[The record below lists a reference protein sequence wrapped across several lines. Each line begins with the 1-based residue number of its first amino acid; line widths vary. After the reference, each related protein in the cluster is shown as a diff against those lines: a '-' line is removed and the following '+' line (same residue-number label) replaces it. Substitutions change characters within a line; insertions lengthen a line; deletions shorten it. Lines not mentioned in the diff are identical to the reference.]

1 MPPSTRPSLSTR
13 SGCEPLRASASP
25 TSGPFQPDRASV
37 LLALQREDNSHL
49 NQFIIH
55 AALDMVDEA
64 VWGTQ
69 SMQFKSV
76 DKFNDFLISAFVTAG
91 HVKLMLLH
99 DVRNEEGIRNFFH
112 DVHELYVKVLMNP
125 FYQAN
130 SLITSPIFDSRVKT
144 LGRRY
149 F

>member
-1 MPPSTRPSLSTR
+1 MFMMVAGSD
-13 SGCEPLRASASP
+13 SADTPIYEAEFINS
-25 TSGPFQPDRASV
+25 QR
-37 LLALQREDNSHL
+37 REDNSHL

-55 AALDMVDEA
+55 AALDMVDDS

-69 SMQFKSV
+69 SMLFKAV
-76 DKFNDFLISAFVTAG
+76 DKFNDYIISSFVTAG

-99 DVRNEEGIRNFFH
+99 DVRNEDGIRSFFH
-112 DVHELYVKVLMNP
+112 DVHELYVKGLMNP
-125 FYQAN
+125 FYQPN
-130 SLITSPIFDSRVKT
+130 SPVTSPLFDSRVKT

>member
-1 MPPSTRPSLSTR
+1 MFMIVA
-13 SGCEPLRASASP
+13 GGEVDSP
-25 TSGPFQPDRASV
+25 IYEAEFINTQR
-37 LLALQREDNSHL
+37 REDNSHL

-55 AALDMVDEA
+55 AALDMVEDS

-69 SMQFKSV
+69 SMFFKSV
-76 DKFNDFLISAFVTAG
+76 DKFNDYLISAFVTAG
-91 HVKLMLLH
+91 GIKFMLLH
-99 DVRNEEGIRNFFH
+99 DVRNEDGIRSFFH

-125 FYQAN
+125 FYQPN
-130 SLITSPIFDSRVKT
+130 TPITSSLFDSRVKT

>member
-1 MPPSTRPSLSTR
+1 MFMIVA
-13 SGCEPLRASASP
+13 GGEVDSP
-25 TSGPFQPDRASV
+25 IYEAEFINTQR
-37 LLALQREDNSHL
+37 REDNSHL

-55 AALDMVDEA
+55 AALDMVEDS

-69 SMQFKSV
+69 SMFFKSV
-76 DKFNDFLISAFVTAG
+76 DKFNDYLISAFVTAG
-91 HVKLMLLH
+91 GIKFMLLH
-99 DVRNEEGIRNFFH
+99 DVRNEDGIRSFFH

-125 FYQAN
+125 FYQPN
-130 SLITSPIFDSRVKT
+130 SPVTSPLFDSRVKT

>member
-1 MPPSTRPSLSTR
+1 M
-13 SGCEPLRASASP
+13 SGGNYMFMMVAGGDVDAPIYEAEFINTQR
-25 TSGPFQPDRASV
+25 
-37 LLALQREDNSHL
+37 REDNSHL

-55 AALDMVDEA
+55 AALDMVEDS

-69 SMQFKSV
+69 SMFFKSV
-76 DKFNDFLISAFVTAG
+76 DKFNDYLISAFVTAG
-91 HVKLMLLH
+91 GIKFMLLH
-99 DVRNEEGIRNFFH
+99 DVRNEDGIRSFFH

-125 FYQAN
+125 FYQPN
-130 SLITSPIFDSRVKT
+130 SPVTSPLFDSRVKT